1 MNLARKERTNIFY
14 ELHHSELV
22 CRLAKYSDNFSIA
35 TFAVAVAPTMKK
47 QAQEEKCTEMSTD
60 RFRSLCSMS
69 GLLLSVVCCIALIHV
84 ELRIQEHHRLIS
96 HSVTICD
103 QLETQILR
111 KVKENYGRWQDDKGS
126 HSQGHWRETKGKI
139 RSCHWHF
146 KNILR
151 SHSTGILVYL

>member
-1 MNLARKERTNIFY
+1 
-14 ELHHSELV
+14 
-22 CRLAKYSDNFSIA
+22 
-35 TFAVAVAPTMKK
+35 MKK
-47 QAQEEKCTEMSTD
+47 QDQEEKRTD

-111 KVKENYGRWQDDKGS
+111 KVQQNYARWQDDKGS
-126 HSQGHWRETKGKI
+126 HSQGHWRETRGKFY
-139 RSCHWHF
+139 SCRWHF
-146 KNILR
+146 QNILISR
-151 SHSTGILVYL
+151 YTGILVSLNSVYFFTQSCKHF